1 ERELEPGEPSEHDP
15 AFLSAEELV
24 RGKVRPLPTSMDAAL
39 DELERDEFLLGTLG
53 DTLARCYLGVRRSEA
68 KAFAAEDDA
77 FEISNHFY
85 RF

>member
-1 ERELEPGEPSEHDP
+1 
-15 AFLSAEELV
+15 
-24 RGKVRPLPTSMDAAL
+24 MDAAL

-68 KAFAAEDDA
+68 KAFAAEDEA